1 MQAFRLEDDVD
12 DYVKKELTKLGLM
25 KNKDFNVK
33 SQMSP
38 SLKNALLNASK
49 TKDKTSYGEPDFSLE
64 KYTHPKNKES
74 VIPVIIENKLHAK
87 NLKKLKNDALQ
98 NDDNSIS
105 KYAVNGALHY
115 AQNILRNKEKY
126 KECIA
131 IGVAGDDEENLL
143 IEVYYVFASG
153 INSHKLTNAKNLH
166 SLENQESFNA
176 FYKECTLTEEEKH
189 FILIKTKAD
198 LNETAKKLNRLMHN
212 HNITAP
218 QRVLYVSGMLLSM
231 QEIKGKK
238 EGLKPSDLKGELT
251 DTSRDGVLVFN
262 QISEFLKTKNLSE
275 EKRNLM
281 LASFKEISKDPQ
293 RDKETSL
300 DKAISMLLEKI
311 QVSLSKFLPF
321 FMNLSISPLMKATIP
336 VI

>member
-1 MQAFRLEDDVD
+1 MPAFQLEDDVD
-12 DYVKKELTKLGLM
+12 DYVKKELTNLGLI

-74 VIPVIIENKLHAK
+74 VIPVIIENKLYAK
-87 NLKKLKNDALQ
+87 NLKKLKNSALQ

-105 KYAVNGALHY
+105 KFAVNGALHY

-131 IGVAGDDEENLL
+131 IGIAGDDEENLL

-166 SLENQESFNA
+166 FLENQESFNA
-176 FYKECTLTEEEKH
+176 FYKEC
-189 FILIKTKAD
+189 
-198 LNETAKKLNRLMHN
+198 
-212 HNITAP
+212 
-218 QRVLYVSGMLLSM
+218 
-231 QEIKGKK
+231 
-238 EGLKPSDLKGELT
+238 
-251 DTSRDGVLVFN
+251 
-262 QISEFLKTKNLSE
+262 
-275 EKRNLM
+275 
-281 LASFKEISKDPQ
+281 
-293 RDKETSL
+293 
-300 DKAISMLLEKI
+300 
-311 QVSLSKFLPF
+311 KF
-321 FMNLSISPLMKATIP
+321 
-336 VI
+336 